1 VRLRKVQLR
10 DEGDFSLAVWD
21 RDQWIPIVPALA
33 LYRERQGADLPV
45 LASVACDTLTFCRDL
60 EDIRGDVK
68 LLLDFA
74 RDQEFNLQE
83 SYSPRDTLPFTPLS
97 FRDFMIYERHA
108 IDAARG
114 MVQRF
119 MPAAWRLVRL
129 YETIVRKP
137 PAVLRPKSIWYR
149 QPIYYM
155 GSHINFFANG
165 EELPWPSYTE
175 ALDYELELGL
185 VICRPL
191 YNATP
196 EEALRAIGGFVVIND
211 VSARDVQY
219 PEMTSGF
226 GPVKAKNFANA
237 MSSELVT
244 ADEIL
249 PVVDAL
255 EATVSINGRPCGESS
270 TAGMQHSIGEM
281 IAHASLGER
290 ILPGELLA
298 TGTLPGCSGMETGH
312 WLAAGDELELTING
326 IGTLSNR
333 IGSPTGV
340 E

>member
-1 VRLRKVQLR
+1 MCAHNASEEILSHRPFVC
-10 DEGDFSLAVWD
+10 
-21 RDQWIPIVPALA
+21 PIL
-33 LYRERQGADLPV
+33 
-45 LASVACDTLTFCRDL
+45 
-60 EDIRGDVK
+60 
-68 LLLDFA
+68 
-74 RDQEFNLQE
+74 
-83 SYSPRDTLPFTPLS
+83 
-97 FRDFMIYERHA
+97 
-108 IDAARG
+108 
-114 MVQRF
+114 
-119 MPAAWRLVRL
+119 
-129 YETIVRKP
+129 
-137 PAVLRPKSIWYR
+137 
-149 QPIYYM
+149 
-155 GSHINFFANG
+155 
-165 EELPWPSYTE
+165 
-175 ALDYELELGL
+175 L

-211 VSARDVQY
+211 VSARGVQY

-298 TGTLPGCSGMETGH
+298 TGTLPGCSGMETGN

-326 IGTLSNR
+326 IGTLRNR
-333 IGSPTGV
+333 IGSPTRV